1 MIHVIV
7 IIAGSKGKEQF
18 RRPLHKGSNTP
29 WLRRLPLLG
38 ICRSSFGA
46 GVPAE
51 AEWSWIWHVFDG
63 GVTSIFVML
72 LQSLDSSSGSTSGLF
87 CCVHGT
93 TLQEVLRLPSAFFFH
108 PPSATLYSL
117 VLFYYVRILD
127 TGSRGSPQAPYP
139 N

>member
-1 MIHVIV
+1 MEMFVV
-7 IIAGSKGKEQF
+7 IAGSKGKERF
-18 RRPLHKGSNTP
+18 RRPLRKGSNTP
-29 WLRRLPLLG
+29 RLRRLPLLG

-51 AEWSWIWHVFDG
+51 AEWSWFRHVFDG
-63 GVTSIFVML
+63 GVTSSSCCR
-72 LQSLDSSSGSTSGLF
+72 SLRFFLWLRQWTS
-87 CCVHGT
+87 T

-117 VLFYYVRILD
+117 VLFCYLRILD
-127 TGSRGSPQAPYP
+127 TGSRGPQAPYS